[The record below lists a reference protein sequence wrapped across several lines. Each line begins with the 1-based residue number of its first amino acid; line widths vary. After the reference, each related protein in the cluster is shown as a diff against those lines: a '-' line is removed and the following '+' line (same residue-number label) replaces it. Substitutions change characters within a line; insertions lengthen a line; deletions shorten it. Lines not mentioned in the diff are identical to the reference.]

1 MRSQCGKLF
10 DAGEKRKRNKDS
22 LRRDKENLWLCLHSS
37 PRDCY
42 SFDHLSSLLNKTS
55 SSPPLPQFIVPIL
68 CHVLSSS
75 VSFSFSKMILCK
87 TSLSLH
93 ENIREIAPSSEE
105 RRVSGRKDRNF
116 ERKSRK
122 RRGKEEDSIRKGEEK
137 SKSQFFDR
145 HGRVWNLASYLARF
159 QIRTFFYS
167 VIFNLSVEI
176 NCTMIYCLKQ
186 FPSAN
191 YERVFVHSFFHSHCS
206 LDFWYC
212 VDFRYIR

>member
-93 ENIREIAPSSEE
+93 ENIAWNCAKFGGEEAAKTEISSVNHEKGGGKKKIRFERE
-105 RRVSGRKDRNF
+105 RRNLNRNF
-116 ERKSRK
+116 LIVTGEFGISRVIL
-122 RRGKEEDSIRKGEEK
+122 RG
-137 SKSQFFDR
+137 
-145 HGRVWNLASYLARF
+145 
-159 QIRTFFYS
+159 
-167 VIFNLSVEI
+167 
-176 NCTMIYCLKQ
+176 
-186 FPSAN
+186 
-191 YERVFVHSFFHSHCS
+191 
-206 LDFWYC
+206 LDQNFLLFGY
-212 VDFRYIR
+212 F